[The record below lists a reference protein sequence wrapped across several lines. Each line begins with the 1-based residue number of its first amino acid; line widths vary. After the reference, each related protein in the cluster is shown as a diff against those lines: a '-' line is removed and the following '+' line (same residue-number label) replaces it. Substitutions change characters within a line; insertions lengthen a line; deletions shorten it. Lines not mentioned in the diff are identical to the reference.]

1 MSFSALFD
9 HKLYQKSSKICL
21 LCNQTSYDF
30 GKKRY
35 LFDLIADEGKLH
47 CLLLPEHGL
56 FSEIQDQEN
65 VDDVRY
71 RGVQCYSLYNKRMKV
86 TGAEKYMAQGCDLV
100 VIDIFDVGVRYYTY
114 STHMFGLLRML
125 DTYYA
130 GMPVMIIDRINPAG
144 TRIEGTIIQEEYT
157 SFLGASGMI
166 HRHGMS
172 TGQLCRWHIKSN
184 KLSINIH
191 DVTFDTK
198 YFQFIM
204 PSPNL
209 PSSESL
215 MVYPGQCFWEAT
227 TLSEGR
233 GTTRPFEIFGHPD
246 LTVEKAE
253 QISQM
258 FNQKF
263 LKLAFLRPIKFI
275 PVYHKHKDKTCTG
288 WQLSIQNHLKYHCIF
303 GTLTLMRWVNE
314 MMGYGAFWRQGPYEF
329 DSNATAAQLLIGDD
343 DLIAYVN
350 GIMEEEEVKKKLHKS
365 EEDWRNGLLS

>member
-9 HKLYQKSSKICL
+9 HKIYQRSSKICL
-21 LCNQTSYDF
+21 LCNQTSFDF

-35 LFDLIADEGKLH
+35 LFDLIADEGKLYR
-47 CLLLPEHGL
+47 LLLPEHGL
-56 FSEIQDQEN
+56 FSEMQDQEN
-65 VDDVRY
+65 VDDAKY
-71 RGVQCYSLYNKRMKV
+71 RGVQCYSLYNKRMHV
-86 TGAEKYMAQGCDLV
+86 TGAEKYMAENCDLV

-125 DTYYA
+125 DIYFA
-130 GMPVMIIDRINPAG
+130 GMPVLILDRPNPAG

-157 SFLGASGMI
+157 SFLGTSGMI

-172 TGQLCRWHIKSN
+172 TGQLCQRYIKSN
-184 KLSINIH
+184 KLSIDIH
-191 DVTFDTK
+191 KVAFDTK
-198 YFQFIM
+198 YFRFIM

-209 PSSESL
+209 PASESL

-246 LTVEKAE
+246 LTMEKAD
-253 QISQM
+253 QISQI

-263 LKLAFLRPIKFI
+263 LNLAFLRPIKFI
-275 PVYHKHKDKTCTG
+275 PVYHKHKDRTCTG
-288 WQLSIQNHLKYHCIF
+288 WQLSLQDHLQYHCIF

-314 MMGYGAFWRQGPYEF
+314 SLGKEAFWRQGPYEF
-329 DSNATAAQLLIGDD
+329 DSDATAAQLLIGDD

-350 GIMEEEEVKKKLHKS
+350 GIKVEGEVMHKLQKS
-365 EEDWRNGLLS
+365 EEGWRNG